1 MRIDLVSDSGR
12 IAGLDH
18 IEVVDSVRWDRR
30 KLIVEVVVAV
40 AAPQEVG
47 FEDWV
52 VDTAASDLGFDSD
65 LSLDLVIEIG
75 PGGSVKRGISNC
87 SDFQVGSS
95 WCSDTRS
102 CTETGSST
110 S

>member
-1 MRIDLVSDSGR
+1 MRIDPGSDSDR

-18 IEVVDSVRWDRR
+18 IEVVDFERWDRR
-30 KLIVEVVVAV
+30 KLIVGVVAV
-40 AAPQEVG
+40 AGQREVDS
-47 FEDWV
+47 EDWV
-52 VDTAASDLGFDSD
+52 VDNAAFDLGSDSDLG
-65 LSLDLVIEIG
+65 LGLVIEID
-75 PGGSVKRGISNC
+75 PGDSVMRGISNYF
-87 SDFQVGSS
+87 DFQVDLS